1 MGKEKRTQVC
11 KDEANQATSTAL
23 RTEAFCWRKST
34 YSRRNAT
41 WCGVS
46 IALTLRR
53 TDQLPLQNDDG
64 STHLLLLRI
73 TSITLSITFIAP
85 TIPSPS
91 LALTNPILIIQQHAT
106 NPALPIPPRQCARTD
121 SPLSV

>member
-1 MGKEKRTQVC
+1 MQRRSESGDLDGAEDRGVLLEEVDVLEEERDLVRRLDRLDT
-11 KDEANQATSTAL
+11 ATNGSAP
-23 RTEAFCWRKST
+23 AP
-34 YSRRNAT
+34 
-41 WCGVS
+41 
-46 IALTLRR
+46 I
-53 TDQLPLQNDDG
+53 DDG